1 MPEGNRYSFSGGP
14 FETEDGD
21 VREKRRVYDL
31 KRGHRGA
38 LRMTLKATKDVV
50 FHEDYFAG

>member
-14 FETEDGD
+14 FETEDGE
-21 VREKRRVYDL
+21 VREKRREQEI
-31 KRGHRGA
+31 RREHRGV
-38 LRMTLKATKDVV
+38 LHMTLMATKDVV